1 MAGARGHR
9 RCHQAL
15 SCPRV
20 QPTGVLTQHPTRGS
34 TRGGSGRGCCAGT
47 PADRIV
53 VSVCVT
59 NINEARLAWDTR
71 AVTEAA
77 C

>member
-15 SCPRV
+15 SCQRV

-47 PADRIV
+47 PADRILGRNV
-53 VSVCVT
+53 LPRSMRQDSHGT
-59 NINEARLAWDTR
+59 PEL
-71 AVTEAA
+71 
-77 C
+77 